1 MRTTVMTIANRLY
14 YIQGISRSQVLK
26 TAWQIIRQGKFYTK
40 VRGITFGKRQQAL
53 ARLRNYS
60 PEEITIHLV
69 RDLGNEADPNAVA
82 IVVEVIGK
90 GSYQLGYLKKK
101 HAQVIAP
108 LLDEGVSIIEIYT
121 YYIDLLLQNLI

>member
-1 MRTTVMTIANRLY
+1 M
-14 YIQGISRSQVLK
+14 
-26 TAWQIIRQGKFYTK
+26 
-40 VRGITFGKRQQAL
+40 AL
-53 ARLRNYS
+53 ARLRNYN

-90 GSYQLGYLKKK
+90 GSYQLGFLKKE

-108 LLDEGVSIIEIYT
+108 LLDKGVTARLENITGGNRFKNFGANISFA
-121 YYIDLLLQNLI
+121 LVA